1 MSVSG
6 LTRPFQWRDA
16 GPLLL
21 RLAPWLIFGPITGLM
36 SEWALRSFRR
46 GRWVRAGAIVVLNIL
61 VLTSI
66 PLLTG
71 LVASHALAR

>member
-1 MSVSG
+1 M
-6 LTRPFQWRDA
+6 
-16 GPLLL
+16 

-46 GRWVRAGAIVVLNIL
+46 GQRVRAGAIVVLNIL
-61 VLTSI
+61 VLASI

-71 LVASHALAR
+71 IAASHVLAR